1 MHIKLNRFKIN
12 LVFLYQYHDNN
23 VSLLKRILHLGHTDK
38 TARLEFRCTR
48 LLIFSNFGFSSSF
61 FRTTVHLG
69 RLSGNYKSPRGTI
82 GKCSNLVSALK
93 RIIRLLTDTATSKQQ
108 QNAQTLKQYDY
119 LNSRNNLY
127 RDI

>member
-48 LLIFSNFGFSSSF
+48 LLIFSNFGFSSSL

-82 GKCSNLVSALK
+82 GKDA
-93 RIIRLLTDTATSKQQ
+93 RILFR
-108 QNAQTLKQYDY
+108 
-119 LNSRNNLY
+119 R
-127 RDI
+127 